1 MCRSPLA
8 YGHATATRIFLGFS
22 DSLTG
27 ANDKESL
34 ASDPA
39 GAEAGGADRETR
51 QQQRRRECRERT
63 AASMILGR
71 RAIDGSG

>member
-22 DSLTG
+22 DWLTS
-27 ANDKESL
+27 ANDKESP
-34 ASDPA
+34 ASDPS

-51 QQQRRRECRERT
+51 QEQRRRECRERT
-63 AASMILGR
+63 AALILGR
-71 RAIDGSG
+71 RAIDESG